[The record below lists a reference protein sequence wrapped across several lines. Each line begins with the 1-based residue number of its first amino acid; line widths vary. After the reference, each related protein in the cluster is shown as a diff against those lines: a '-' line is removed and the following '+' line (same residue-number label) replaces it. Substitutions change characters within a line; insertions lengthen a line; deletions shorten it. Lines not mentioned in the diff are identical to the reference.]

1 MKSILIT
8 YDTMSWNDGEW
19 EQGEAAA
26 KLDLIDDVVADTL
39 MKSVDMKKSQ
49 MDSVLYYKWESL
61 EKIIDKIEELR
72 RRAYIWGSIKSIKE
86 VGVSNA

>member
-8 YDTMSWNDGEW
+8 YNTMSWNDGEQ
-19 EQGEAAA
+19 EQGEAAV
-26 KLDLIDDVVADTL
+26 KLDLIDDVVADTF

-61 EKIIDKIEELR
+61 EKIIEKIEELR
-72 RRAYIWGSIKSIKE
+72 RRAYIWGSVKSIKE
-86 VGVSNA
+86 VGGSNA

>member
-26 KLDLIDDVVADTL
+26 EIGLIDDGVADKL
-39 MKSVDMKKSQ
+39 MRSVDMKKSQ
-49 MDSVLYYKWESL
+49 MDSPLYYMWESL
-61 EKIIDKIEELR
+61 EKIICGIESLR
-72 RRAYIWGSIKSIKE
+72 RRAYIWGSVKSIKE
-86 VGVSNA
+86 VGDSNA

>member
-19 EQGEAAA
+19 EQGEAAVT
-26 KLDLIDDVVADTL
+26 LDLIDDVVADTL

-49 MDSVLYYKWESL
+49 MDSPLYYRWESL
-61 EKIIDKIEELR
+61 EKIICGIESLR
-72 RRAYIWGSIKSIKE
+72 RRAYIWGSVKSIKE
-86 VGVSNA
+86 VGDSNA

>member
-19 EQGEAAA
+19 EQGEAVAEI
-26 KLDLIDDVVADTL
+26 DLIDDSVADKL
-39 MKSVDMKKSQ
+39 IKSVDMKKSQ

-61 EKIIDKIEELR
+61 EKIIEKIEALR